1 MNVLI
6 LSNMKPS
13 LDNPMFGVFVNN
25 QYEALQ
31 KTGQFNQLKYLGISD
46 SGKGK
51 VALVLKYLKL
61 LMAVLWHGVFST
73 KRFDIVHVHYYFP
86 TIFYAIVYK
95 LLRNWRAK
103 IVVTYHG
110 SDVQLN
116 QNPNG
121 LYRKAS
127 NWVDH
132 HIFVSQGLCDTY
144 YKAVP
149 NEQKTI
155 LSAGILDLYQPQ
167 KSVVESA
174 AAQKPFDLI
183 MVGSLTELKGLDR
196 LLPLLDA
203 IDTPVKVGIIGQGPY
218 EAKIK
223 AYHSDIHQIE
233 FLGRCDPQGI
243 CQHLNQSRFLLS
255 LSRHESFG
263 LVMTEAMACGT
274 PVIATKTNG
283 SQAQIKRDINGY
295 LLENTDDVDKFVAQS
310 ADVIAQYLQNT
321 CPEQY
326 ANLSDNAINSSQR
339 HRLGRVIEDLLVVY
353 QRV

>member
-13 LDNPMFGVFVNN
+13 RDNPMFGVFVNN
-25 QYEALQ
+25 QFEALQ
-31 KTGQFNQLKYLGISD
+31 KTGQFNYLKYLGIDD

-51 VALVLKYLKL
+51 AAVILKYLKL

-116 QNPNG
+116 QNPSG

-132 HIFVSQGLCDTY
+132 HIFVSQGLYDTY
-144 YKAVP
+144 FKTVP

-155 LSAGILDLYQPQ
+155 LSAGILDLYQQELP
-167 KSVVESA
+167 VVEK
-174 AAQKPFDLI
+174 QFDVM

-196 LLPLLDA
+196 LLALLDT
-203 IDTPVKVGIIGQGPY
+203 IDTPIKVGIIGQGPY
-218 EAKIK
+218 EEKIK
-223 AYHSDIHQIE
+223 TYQSQVHRVE
-233 FLGRCDPQGI
+233 FLGRCDPKGI
-243 CQHLNQSRFLLS
+243 CHYLNRSRFLLS

-295 LLENTDDVDKFVAQS
+295 LLENTDDVNQFVVQNG
-310 ADVIAQYLQNT
+310 DVISQYLQDT

-326 ANLSDNAINSSQR
+326 ANLSENAVNSAQR
-339 HRLGRVIEDLLVVY
+339 HRLSRVIEDLLVVY